1 MKNKR
6 VSHGMGGG
14 GIHLF
19 GNLRVLVLAALLSA
33 LSIILGKYLAI
44 NLGESIRLSFEN
56 LPVIMAGLFFGP
68 LIGGVVGAVSDIVGC
83 FMVGFSI
90 NPIITLGAASVGA
103 ISGVIG
109 LYAFRGYTGWKAT
122 WRIYVPVMISHV
134 VGSMCIKTIGMMVYF
149 GTPAAI
155 LFVRVP
161 LYIVIGILEGYII
174 MLLYNNKTFTGELNR
189 IIK

>member
-1 MKNKR
+1 MKNKKTPLGR
-6 VSHGMGGG
+6 G
-14 GIHLF
+14 GIYLF

-44 NLGESIRLSFEN
+44 NLGETVRLSFEN

-68 LIGGVVGAVSDIVGC
+68 LIGGVVGAVSDLVGC

-90 NPIITLGAASVGA
+90 NPIITLGATAIGA
-103 ISGVIG
+103 ISGAIG
-109 LYAFRGYTGWKAT
+109 TYAFRGDAGWKGT
-122 WRIYVPVMISHV
+122 WRIFIPVMISHA
-134 VGSMCIKTIGMMVYF
+134 VGSMCIKTIGMMVYY

-161 LYIVIGILEGYII
+161 LYIVIGILEGYIM